1 MIPEWVKE
9 ALIEEQENIDDFLKQ
24 LEDDINE

>member
-9 ALIEEQENIDDFLKQ
+9 ALIEEQEKIDDFLKQ